1 MHFLTVDSWYCFQ
14 LRDAAC
20 YNVKNGWCTVVCST
34 ATQKSR
40 LLLVYTD
47 CHHTKYSL
55 LYFKW
60 LFFRAHR
67 DLSVN
72 PSPPGTDPVHPV
84 GEDAAFSHFCV
95 SWAEGEK

>member
-14 LRDAAC
+14 LLLQR
-20 YNVKNGWCTVVCST
+20 KERVVHSCLQHCNPEKPPHKVQS
-34 ATQKSR
+34 
-40 LLLVYTD
+40 
-47 CHHTKYSL
+47 SL
-55 LYFKW
+55 FQMA
-60 LFFRAHR
+60 FFPAHR